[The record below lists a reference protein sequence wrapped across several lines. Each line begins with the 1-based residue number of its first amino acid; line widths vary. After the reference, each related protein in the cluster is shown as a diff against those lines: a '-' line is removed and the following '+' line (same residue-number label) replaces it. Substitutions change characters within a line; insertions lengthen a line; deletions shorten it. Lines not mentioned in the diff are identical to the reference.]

1 VDKQSRVFIDLACHD
16 AALQRDYRRV
26 ERFN

>member
-16 AALQRDYRRV
+16 AAFRRDGCRV